1 MWRIALLTCC
11 ALTGP
16 AFAQG
21 TSVPDNDQ
29 RYVFHE
35 VDEGILRLDTKLGEI
50 SLCTRQSVGWTCR
63 TVPDE
68 RNALDAELARLQQE
82 NAELKNALAA
92 QNERNP
98 ARDGSVARG
107 DTAPGEP
114 KAEPKAGQSAKA
126 PEPAK
131 SAEPTVEPKAESKA
145 EPKAEPKIEP
155 KAKPSGGDL
164 ERVRVVVS
172 TIWRRL
178 VEMMANLRADL
189 DKEG

>member
-1 MWRIALLTCC
+1 MLRIALLACC

-16 AFAQG
+16 ALAQG
-21 TSVPDNDQ
+21 TSAPENDQ

-50 SLCTRQSVGWTCR
+50 SLCTRQSVSWTCR

-68 RNALDAELARLQQE
+68 RNVLDAELARLQQE

-98 ARDGSVARG
+98 ARTGSANRSEP
-107 DTAPGEP
+107 APAETNPEP
-114 KAEPKAGQSAKA
+114 NAKAPDPAKPAEPKS
-126 PEPAK
+126 
-131 SAEPTVEPKAESKA
+131 ESQA
-145 EPKAEPKIEP
+145 EP

-164 ERVRVVVS
+164 ERVRVVVGL
-172 TIWRRL
+172 IWRRL

-189 DKEG
+189 DKPG